1 MDEKERASALERLAP
16 KPTAQE
22 MEAVNGLFR
31 HFLFKRCGKSE
42 IWTTCCRRHTFV
54 KPDTDN
60 ADELRALHAPHT
72 PEPRNGWD
80 HSPTVK
86 RRCRCP
92 YCGAEVTVKEL
103 RYSGGRAN
111 LWSFRRAVILR
122 QWRGALWATAWDC
135 DKNYSRVG
143 MNGEPVLTELPE
155 MNLLGVYRFTP
166 GMVEQATRPWWCSG
180 GTPMSYRRQTAPG
193 KSNGRKGGMWQ
204 IHSPYTYCAE
214 LGSSYDVIGL
224 LEPDKGFMRWCGL
237 RKIHLPSDDFIELLT
252 ACCFYPR
259 QIEMLVKLG
268 LEDAV
273 KDLVGRGVRNAD
285 IIKWD
290 AEKPRDF
297 MKCTPKEAM
306 AACSSRE
313 PLRVLRLYI
322 RHRDTPLKMTIETAA
337 WLAEATIGRGEE
349 NYAVR
354 LLKRLGITAEKLTAY
369 LEKNRVALQEGGRP
383 GSGTRRGVLQL
394 YKDYLDAAE
403 NCGMDM
409 ENPLILMPR
418 DLVEKHDRVTAAWSA
433 IQRQRRQAQAKEA
446 EKAAIEAY
454 RKRLRALS
462 EKYLFW
468 TDDFLIRAPVNADE
482 IVDEGKALKHC
493 VGGYAARHMTGAT
506 TILFLRR
513 RDRPHTPLATIE
525 MNGNTVV
532 QVHGYRNELEGCADN
547 PDRESARKLY
557 AGVLDPWLKWLKA
570 GSKRHEDGRP
580 KLPKKRVRRNAA

>member
-1 MDEKERASALERLAP
+1 MDEKERASTLERLAP

-31 HFLFKRCGKSE
+31 HFLFKRSGKGE

-60 ADELRALHAPHT
+60 ADELRVLSAPHT

-80 HSPTVK
+80 HSPTTH

-103 RYSGGRAN
+103 RYTGGRAN

-155 MNLLGVYRFTP
+155 MKLLGVYRFKP
-166 GMVEQATRPWWCSG
+166 GVAEQATRPWWCSG

-214 LGSSYDVIGL
+214 LGAGYDVVGL
-224 LEPDKGFMRWCGL
+224 LEADKGFMRWCGL

-290 AEKPRDF
+290 ADKPGDF

-306 AACSSRE
+306 AACSARE

-322 RHRDTPLKMTIETAA
+322 RHRDTPLKMTMENAA
-337 WLAEATIGRGEE
+337 WLTEATIGRGEE

-354 LLKRLGITAEKLTAY
+354 LLKRLGVTAERLTVY
-369 LEKNRVALQEGGRP
+369 LEKSRIELQTRGGP
-383 GSGTRRGVLQL
+383 GSNTQRRALQL

-403 NCGMDM
+403 HCGMDM

-433 IQRQRRQAQAKEA
+433 IQRSTGRKG
-446 EKAAIEAY
+446 AAEAY
-454 RKRLRALS
+454 RKRLHGLS

-468 TDDFLIRAPVNADE
+468 TDDFLIRAPVSADE
-482 IVDEGKALKHC
+482 IVEEGKALKHC
-493 VGGYAARHMTGAT
+493 VGGYADRHMNGAT

-513 RDRPHTPLATIE
+513 RDKPGVPLATIE
-525 MNGNTVV
+525 MNRNRII
-532 QVHGYRNELEGCADN
+532 QVHGYRNEMEKCDEN
-547 PDRESARKLY
+547 PEQMPARQLY

-570 GSKRHEDGRP
+570 GSKRDEDGRP
-580 KLPKKRVRRNAA
+580 KLPKKRARRNAA

>member
-1 MDEKERASALERLAP
+1 
-16 KPTAQE
+16 
-22 MEAVNGLFR
+22 
-31 HFLFKRCGKSE
+31 
-42 IWTTCCRRHTFV
+42 
-54 KPDTDN
+54 
-60 ADELRALHAPHT
+60 
-72 PEPRNGWD
+72 
-80 HSPTVK
+80 
-86 RRCRCP
+86 
-92 YCGAEVTVKEL
+92 
-103 RYSGGRAN
+103 
-111 LWSFRRAVILR
+111 
-122 QWRGALWATAWDC
+122 
-135 DKNYSRVG
+135 
-143 MNGEPVLTELPE
+143 
-155 MNLLGVYRFTP
+155 
-166 GMVEQATRPWWCSG
+166 
-180 GTPMSYRRQTAPG
+180 
-193 KSNGRKGGMWQ
+193 
-204 IHSPYTYCAE
+204 
-214 LGSSYDVIGL
+214 
-224 LEPDKGFMRWCGL
+224 
-237 RKIHLPSDDFIELLT
+237 
-252 ACCFYPR
+252 
-259 QIEMLVKLG
+259 MLVKLG

-290 AEKPRDF
+290 ADKPRDF

-306 AACSSRE
+306 AACSGRE
-313 PLRVLRLYI
+313 PLRTLRLYI
-322 RHRDTPLKMTIETAA
+322 RHRDTPLKMTIENAA
-337 WLAEATIGRGEE
+337 WLTEATIGRGEE

-354 LLKRLGITAEKLTAY
+354 LLKRLGVTAERLTVY
-369 LEKNRVALQEGGRP
+369 LEKSRIELQTRGGP
-383 GSGTRRGVLQL
+383 GSNTRRRALQL

-433 IQRQRRQAQAKEA
+433 IQRSTGQKGSA
-446 EKAAIEAY
+446 EAY

-468 TDDFLIRAPVNADE
+468 TDDFLIRAPVDADE

-493 VGGYAARHMTGAT
+493 VGGYADRHMTGAT

-570 GSKRHEDGRP
+570 GSKRDEDGRP
-580 KLPKKRVRRNAA
+580 KLPKKRARRNAA